1 VDSLLEHDEYLVLA
15 DFADY
20 ARAQREVAAAWQEP
34 DAWTRKAI
42 LNVARVGRFSSD
54 RTIHEYARD
63 IWRIQPVPVPPAG
76 SDR

>member
-1 VDSLLEHDEYLVLA
+1 MDSLLEHDEYLVLA

-20 ARAQREVAAAWQEP
+20 ARAQREVAAAWKDTEGWP
-34 DAWTRKAI
+34 RKAI
-42 LNVARVGRFSSD
+42 YNVARVGRFSSD

-63 IWRIQPVPVPPAG
+63 IWRIQAVPVPPAG